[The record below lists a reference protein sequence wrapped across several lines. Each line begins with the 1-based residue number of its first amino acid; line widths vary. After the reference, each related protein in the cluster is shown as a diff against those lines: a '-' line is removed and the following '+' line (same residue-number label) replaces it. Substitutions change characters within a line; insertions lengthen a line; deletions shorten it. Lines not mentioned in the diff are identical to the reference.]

1 MLEYNFCDAK
11 SMLIDSHSKEL
22 SYDMLLSHI
31 NDMYVSNKEIVG
43 QSLDVNNSEYT
54 LYFYKEGVYTCS
66 NFSSIFPFGVFCGV
80 R

>member
-1 MLEYNFCDAK
+1 
-11 SMLIDSHSKEL
+11 
-22 SYDMLLSHI
+22 
-31 NDMYVSNKEIVG
+31 MYVSNKEIVG
-43 QSLDVNNSEYT
+43 QSLDVNNSEYA